1 MKRKINIK
9 ECATY
14 AICAAVLIVTFL
26 NKDIVAKAVNTA
38 ASFGFNVSS
47 NIASSG
53 RMILNTSEGAL
64 LADIDADEIKNNRDG
79 IKKLGGQLGWDGT
92 DTKIFFYNV
101 GDKIYMVTG
110 THTILTDSMD
120 SAERI
125 SVINAEKS
133 GDNTIMV
140 DGEEISLTGNT
151 TWMQVK

>member
-1 MKRKINIK
+1 MNRKIDLK
-9 ECATY
+9 GYATY
-14 AICAAVLIVTFL
+14 VVCAAVLVLTFL
-26 NKDIVAKAVNTA
+26 NKDVVARAVNTA

-47 NIASSG
+47 SVSSSG

-79 IKKLGGQLGWDGT
+79 IKKLGSQLGWDGN
-92 DTKIFFYNV
+92 DTKVFFYKV

-120 SAERI
+120 SAERL
-125 SVINAEKS
+125 SVINAEKN
-133 GDNTIMV
+133 GDNTVRI